1 MKLRARFFVAAAAF
15 SFVLVSGVR
24 GTYAQQPE
32 RVTDREQRI
41 RELEREVK
49 ELRDK
54 LKKLE
59 EMLEKK
65 DR

>member
-1 MKLRARFFVAAAAF
+1 MKAAMEVIERREVLGGERLRVSARA
-15 SFVLVSGVR
+15 
-24 GTYAQQPE
+24 P
-32 RVTDREQRI
+32 DREQRI